1 MDYRKLFHE
10 NMLLQVYDPERK
22 TYAKSI
28 LQEVNEDS
36 IAIGVPMIRS
46 DGVALREKEE
56 YTFRAAREDG
66 LYYFQ
71 SKVLGTKM
79 SGNVLLYL
87 ISWPADIKRRQRRN
101 YFRLPCNLQ
110 ACYTVISEG
119 AEFPADAKE
128 KEGERGLVVNLSGG
142 GLLLVTSRSLFPG
155 TLLYL
160 HLILQCKKGKKEMR
174 LKGRVLRS
182 SPLKVNNKTLR
193 YRCGVEFV
201 EISEKER
208 DKIISFLFALMRE
221 RLS

>member
-10 NMLLQVYDPERK
+10 NMLLQVYEPERDV
-22 TYAKSI
+22 YAKSI

-36 IAIGVPMIRS
+36 IAIGVPMIKS
-46 DGVALREKEE
+46 DGVPLREGEE
-56 YTFRAAREDG
+56 YTFSLAHEDG

-87 ISWPADIKRRQRRN
+87 ISWPVEIKRRQRRN
-101 YFRLPCNLQ
+101 YFRLPCNLE
-110 ACYTVISEG
+110 ANYKVITEDADSSSEI
-119 AEFPADAKE
+119 EEEEDE
-128 KEGERGLVVNLSGG
+128 KGLVVNLSGG
-142 GLLLVTSRSLFPG
+142 GLLLVTSRSLLPG

-174 LKGRVLRS
+174 LKGRVVRS